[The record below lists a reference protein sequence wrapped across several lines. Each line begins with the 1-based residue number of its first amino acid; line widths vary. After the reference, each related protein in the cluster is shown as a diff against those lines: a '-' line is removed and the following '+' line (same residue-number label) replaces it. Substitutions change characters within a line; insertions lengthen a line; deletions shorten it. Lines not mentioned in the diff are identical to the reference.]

1 MALMEQ
7 EINIVEIPRLSIQC
21 DWKEALRYVH

>member
-7 EINIVEIPRLSIQC
+7 EINIVEIPRLNIQC